1 MPDGP
6 LTVEDQSASPTLVAR
21 LTRLG
26 NLPTFSSLRFRDY
39 RLLWLGQAGTSAG
52 QWMDQVARS
61 WLIYQLT
68 GSPLELGAVGA
79 ARAVPILVFGVA
91 AGVVADRYGRKA
103 QLIISQVVNA
113 VLNLA
118 LATLVVT
125 GRVQP
130 WHVYVTA
137 LLVGTAQ
144 AFQQPARQAL
154 ISDLVGKE
162 YLANAVALNSA
173 VFNLMRSL
181 GPALA
186 GALIAAFG
194 VGGSYYVQ
202 AGVFVW
208 ASIWTAQMRVPGE
221 PGLLGLAGAWR
232 GVAGTRA
239 TGLDGGS
246 SATAAGVVGAA
257 KRRRAEGSFFASLR
271 EGLQYLRENRLILS
285 LMFLGLAPVV
295 LAMPYVSLLPIFAL
309 DVLQVGSVGQGL
321 LLSSVGVGA
330 LLGALGIASLGQ
342 FRRKGL
348 LLLGGAIVFGLSLIA
363 FSRSTWMPLSLLCL
377 FIAGVSNASYTSQNQ
392 TIIQTLT
399 PPRLRGRILSIYM
412 LNRGL
417 MPLGSL
423 LAGGLAAWLGGPW
436 AVTLMGASCA
446 LLAIGVA
453 LKTPAIREL
462 DI

>member
-6 LTVEDQSASPTLVAR
+6 LIAEDEVSSQPLVAR
-21 LTRLG
+21 QPRLG
-26 NLPTFSSLRFRDY
+26 NLRTFSSLRFRDY

-68 GSPLELGAVGA
+68 GSPLELGAVAA
-79 ARAVPILVFGVA
+79 ARALPILAFGVV
-91 AGVVADRYGRKA
+91 AGVVADRQGRKA
-103 QLIISQVVNA
+103 QLIVSQVVNA

-125 GRVQP
+125 GQVRP

-162 YLANAVALNSA
+162 HLANAVALNSA
-173 VFNLMRSL
+173 IFNLMRSL

-186 GALIAAFG
+186 GVLIAAVG

-202 AGVFVW
+202 AALFAW
-208 ASIWTAQMRVPGE
+208 ATIWTVQVKVPGE
-221 PGLLGLAGAWR
+221 PGLLGLLGLRRSGAAWR
-232 GVAGTRA
+232 PAGVAGDPPSTVVEVA
-239 TGLDGGS
+239 GL
-246 SATAAGVVGAA
+246 AR
-257 KRRRAEGSFFASLR
+257 RRRAEGSFLGSMQ
-271 EGLQYLRENRLILS
+271 EGLQYLLGNRLILS

-295 LAMPYVSLLPIFAL
+295 LAMPYTSLLPIFAL

-330 LLGALGIASLGQ
+330 LVGALGIASLGQ
-342 FRRKGL
+342 FRRKGT

-399 PPRLRGRILSIYM
+399 PDRLRGRVLAIYM

-423 LAGGLAAWLGGPW
+423 LAGALAAWLGGPW

-446 LLAIGVA
+446 TLAVGVA